1 MKNLSKQKLIKSI
14 FKILK
19 VSNEKKLFKLYRKNY
34 DKWDSLAHLQIMF
47 LLEKF
52 LKKKFSITKINKIS
66 SGKNLI
72 KIINENIR

>member
-34 DKWDSLAHLQIMF
+34 DKWDSLAHLEIMF
-47 LLEKF
+47 IVEK
-52 LKKKFSITKINKIS
+52 KS
-66 SGKNLI
+66 SDPAALNTEIVSL
-72 KIINENIR
+72 